1 MEATASMHASIDEKL
16 RDQAISV
23 LAEMGLTVSGIVRMS
38 LTRIARDEAL
48 PSALESR
55 RGPHPRYFRIRPA
68 REGGRRGSGDHK
80 HNVPEVYRAEQGGRA
95 AGAPPVYRGI
105 DRWRTSRH
113 LHRPSTQR
121 PSMLWPVPNTGPA
134 QLLRRC
140 AERQRTIS
148 ADASRIR
155 PGRNPNAGPHTR
167 HLLRVGPAKS
177 TQLSTE
183 SAGAEHTDS
192 SVWFYSNV
200 ETKIVAPPVAK
211 FGTSSAI
218 FFHSGRP
225 VTAFIAAA
233 FLNQI
238 SVSR

>member
-121 PSMLWPVPNTGPA
+121 PSMLWPVPNAGPSTTTSPMRGEA
-134 QLLRRC
+134 ANDLRRC
-140 AERQRTIS
+140 LAHPAGLQTKRGPAYTTPTSRGSRQVYAIIH
-148 ADASRIR
+148 RIR
-155 PGRNPNAGPHTR
+155 RRRAHG
-167 HLLRVGPAKS
+167 
-177 TQLSTE
+177 Q
-183 SAGAEHTDS
+183 
-192 SVWFYSNV
+192 
-200 ETKIVAPPVAK
+200 
-211 FGTSSAI
+211 
-218 FFHSGRP
+218 
-225 VTAFIAAA
+225 
-233 FLNQI
+233 
-238 SVSR
+238 